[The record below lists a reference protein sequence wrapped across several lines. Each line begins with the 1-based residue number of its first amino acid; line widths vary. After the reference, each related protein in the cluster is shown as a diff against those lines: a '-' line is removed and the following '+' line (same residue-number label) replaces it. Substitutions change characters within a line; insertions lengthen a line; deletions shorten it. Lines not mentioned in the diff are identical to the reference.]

1 MRLIGGNAITL
12 LQNGAHYFPALSNA
26 IDQAAFEVHLE
37 TYIFE
42 NDSTG
47 HKFAETLKRA
57 AQRGVK
63 VHVAVDGFGS
73 RDLPKSIVAEMRA
86 AGVEFYFYRPEI
98 SPWVFRKH
106 RLRRLHRKLAVI
118 DRRLAFV
125 GGINIIDDAVYKDRD
140 SDRFDYA
147 VRVEG
152 PLVEPIFYA
161 VRRLWMILSWVSHGH
176 RMFRKMDRI
185 ANPKAAGDI
194 RAAFLVRDNLRH
206 RRDIQEAYFRAITRA
221 RREIIVA
228 NAYFLPGI
236 DFRHA
241 LIAAAERGV
250 RVILVLQGRREYF
263 LQHYATRTLYGNLLK
278 AGIEIY
284 EYQKSF
290 LHAKVA
296 VIDEHW
302 ATVGSSNIDPFSLFL
317 AREANVV
324 IDDQKFA
331 VELKQSLELAMQQA
345 CKQVE
350 GDALERQPL
359 YERFFGWLGYGLVRV
374 FNGLIGY
381 AEYEGRP
388 RRKRLTN
395 TVST

>member
-1 MRLIGGNAITL
+1 MRLIAGNAITL
-12 LQNGAHYFPALSNA
+12 LQNGAQYFPALGEA

-42 NDSTG
+42 NDHTG
-47 HKFAETLKRA
+47 RRFAETLKRA
-57 AQRGVK
+57 AERGVK

-73 RDLPKSIVAEMRA
+73 RDLPKAFVRDLRA
-86 AGVEFYFYRPEI
+86 AGVEFVFYRPEV
-98 SPWVFRKH
+98 SPWVFRRH
-106 RLRRLHRKLAVI
+106 RLRRLHRKLVVI

-125 GGINIIDDAVYKDRD
+125 GGINIIDDAVYADRE

-147 VRVEG
+147 VKIEG
-152 PLVEPIFYA
+152 PLVEPVFYA
-161 VRRLWMILSWVSHGH
+161 VRRLWMLLSWVTQGH
-176 RMFRKMDRI
+176 RIFRKIERM
-185 ANPKAAGDI
+185 ATPKAAGDI
-194 RAAFLVRDNLRH
+194 RAAFLIRDNLRH
-206 RRDIQEAYFRAITRA
+206 RREIQDAYFRAINRA
-221 RREIIVA
+221 RREIIIA

-241 LIAAAERGV
+241 LVAAAERGV

-263 LQHYATRTLYGNLLK
+263 LQHYATRTLYASLLK

-284 EYQKSF
+284 DYQKSF

-324 IDDQKFA
+324 VDDQKFA
-331 VELKQSLELAMQQA
+331 LELKQSLELAMANA
-345 CKQVE
+345 CKQILA
-350 GDALERQPL
+350 DMLERQPL
-359 YERFFGWLGYGLVRV
+359 YERFFGWLGYGLVRI

-381 AEYEGRP
+381 GEREGSP
-388 RRKRLTN
+388 GRRA
-395 TVST
+395 

>member
-1 MRLIGGNAITL
+1 MRLIPGNVVTL
-12 LQNGAHYFPALSNA
+12 LQNGAEYFPALNNA

-37 TYIFE
+37 TYILE
-42 NDSTG
+42 DDHTG
-47 HKFAETLKRA
+47 RAVAETLKRA

-63 VHVAVDGFGS
+63 VYVAADGFGS
-73 RDLPKSIVAEMRA
+73 RDLPKRFVRELRE
-86 AGVEFYFYRPEI
+86 AGVEFVFYRPEV
-98 SPWVFRKH
+98 SPWVFRRY
-106 RLRRLHRKLAVI
+106 RLRRLHRKLVVI
-118 DRRLAFV
+118 DRQIAFV
-125 GGINIIDDAVYKDRD
+125 GGINIIDDAVYADRD

-147 VRVEG
+147 IKIQG
-152 PLVEPIFYA
+152 PLVEPILYA
-161 VRRLWMILSWVSHGH
+161 VRRLWMLLSWVNQG
-176 RMFRKMDRI
+176 RRIFRKIERI
-185 ANPKAAGDI
+185 ATPKAIGDI

-206 RRDIQEAYFRAITRA
+206 RREIQDAYFRAINRA
-221 RREIIVA
+221 RHEIIIA

-241 LIAAAERGV
+241 LVAAAQRGV
-250 RVILVLQGRREYF
+250 RVVLVLQGRREYF
-263 LQHYATRTLYGNLLK
+263 LQHYATRTLYASLLK

-331 VELKQSLELAMQQA
+331 VELKQSLEQA
-345 CKQVE
+345 IAGACQAV
-350 GDALERQPL
+350 AASMLERQPFS
-359 YERFFGWLGYGLVRV
+359 ERFFGWLGYGLVRV
-374 FNGLIGY
+374 FTGLIGY
-381 AEYEGRP
+381 TEREGKGG
-388 RRKRLTN
+388 RRA
-395 TVST
+395 

>member
-1 MRLIGGNAITL
+1 MLHGDLQLELGARAREAGLQVRECQRLL
-12 LQNGAHYFPALSNA
+12 EEWRPA
-26 IDQAAFEVHLE
+26 AA
-37 TYIFE
+37 
-42 NDSTG
+42 
-47 HKFAETLKRA
+47 R
-57 AQRGVK
+57 R
-63 VHVAVDGFGS
+63 VA
-73 RDLPKSIVAEMRA
+73 DLRA
-86 AGVEFYFYRPEI
+86 AGVEFLYFRPEV
-98 SPWVFRKH
+98 SPWVFRRH

-125 GGINIIDDAVYKDRD
+125 GGINIIDDAVYADRD

-147 VRVEG
+147 VKIEG

-161 VRRLWMILSWVSHGH
+161 MRRLWMLLSWVSRGQ
-176 RMFRKMDRI
+176 RIFRKIERMTT
-185 ANPKAAGDI
+185 PQAAGDV
-194 RAAFLVRDNLRH
+194 RAGFLIRDNLRH
-206 RRDIQEAYFRAITRA
+206 RREIQDAYFRAINHA
-221 RREIIVA
+221 RREIIIA

-241 LIAAAERGV
+241 LVAAAERGV
-250 RVILVLQGRREYF
+250 RVVLVLQGRREYF
-263 LQHYATRTLYGNLLK
+263 LQHYATRTLYARLLE

-302 ATVGSSNIDPFSLFL
+302 STVGSSNIDPFSLFL

-331 VELKQSLELAMQQA
+331 AELKQSLELAIA
-345 CKQVE
+345 NSCKQVLA
-350 GDALERQPL
+350 DMLKRQPL
-359 YERFFGWLGYGLVRV
+359 YERFFGWLGYGLLRI

-381 AEYEGRP
+381 SEREGSPARKIE
-388 RRKRLTN
+388 RRAR
-395 TVST
+395 

>member
-1 MRLIGGNAITL
+1 MRFIAGNAITL
-12 LQNGAHYFPALSNA
+12 LQNGAQYFPALSEA

-42 NDSTG
+42 NDGTG
-47 HKFAETLKRA
+47 RRFADTLKRA
-57 AQRGVK
+57 AQRGVR

-73 RDLPKSIVAEMRA
+73 RDLPKAFARDLRA
-86 AGVEFYFYRPEI
+86 AGVEFLYFRPEV
-98 SPWVFRKH
+98 SPWVFRRH

-125 GGINIIDDAVYKDRD
+125 GGINIIDDAVYADRD

-147 VRVEG
+147 VKIEG

-161 VRRLWMILSWVSHGH
+161 MRRLWMLLSWVSRGQ
-176 RMFRKMDRI
+176 RIFRKIERMTT
-185 ANPKAAGDI
+185 PQAAGDV
-194 RAAFLVRDNLRH
+194 RAGFLIRDNLRH
-206 RRDIQEAYFRAITRA
+206 RREIQDAYFRAINHA
-221 RREIIVA
+221 RREIIIA

-241 LIAAAERGV
+241 LVAAAERGV
-250 RVILVLQGRREYF
+250 RVVLVLQGRREYF
-263 LQHYATRTLYGNLLK
+263 LQHYATRTLYARLLE

-296 VIDEHW
+296 VVDEHW
-302 ATVGSSNIDPFSLFL
+302 STVGSSNIDPFSLFL

-331 VELKQSLELAMQQA
+331 AELKQSLELAIA
-345 CKQVE
+345 NSCKQVLA
-350 GDALERQPL
+350 DMLKRQPL
-359 YERFFGWLGYGLVRV
+359 YERFFGWLGYGLLRI

-381 AEYEGRP
+381 SEREGSPARKIE
-388 RRKRLTN
+388 RRAR
-395 TVST
+395 

>member
-12 LQNGAHYFPALSNA
+12 LQNGAQYFPALSNA

-42 NDSTG
+42 NDGTG
-47 HKFAETLKRA
+47 QRFAETLKRA

-63 VHVAVDGFGS
+63 VQVAADGFGS
-73 RDLPKSIVAEMRA
+73 RDLPKAVVNEMRA
-86 AGVEFYFYRPEI
+86 AGVEFYFFRPEI

-118 DRRLAFV
+118 DRKLAFV
-125 GGINIIDDAVYKDRD
+125 GGINIIDDAVFKDRD

-147 VRVEG
+147 VRIEG

-161 VRRLWMILSWVSHGH
+161 VRRLWMMLSWVNHGR

-185 ANPKAAGDI
+185 MTPKAAGDI

-206 RRDIQEAYFRAITRA
+206 RRDIQEAYFRAISRA
-221 RREIIVA
+221 RREIILA

-250 RVILVLQGRREYF
+250 RVVLVLQGRREYF
-263 LQHYATRTLYGNLLK
+263 LQHYATRTLYGSLLK

-296 VIDEHW
+296 VMDEHW

-345 CKQVE
+345 CKQIK
-350 GDALERQPL
+350 GDALAHQPV
-359 YERFFGWLGYGLVRV
+359 YERFFGWLGYGLVRL

-381 AEYEGRP
+381 AEHEGRP
-388 RRKRLTN
+388 RRRKRSSAL
-395 TVST
+395 

>member
-1 MRLIGGNAITL
+1 MRLIAGNAITL
-12 LQNGAHYFPALSNA
+12 LQNGAQYFPALADA

-47 HKFAETLKRA
+47 RHFAETLARA
-57 AQRGVK
+57 AQRGVR

-73 RDLPKSIVAEMRA
+73 RLLPKSVVRDMRA
-86 AGVEFYFYRPEI
+86 AGVEFLYYRPEV
-98 SPWVFRKH
+98 SPWVFRRH

-125 GGINIIDDAVYKDRD
+125 GGINIIDDAVYADRE

-147 VRVEG
+147 VKIEG
-152 PLVEPIFYA
+152 PLVEPIFYTM
-161 VRRLWMILSWVSHGH
+161 RRLWMLLSWVSQGH
-176 RMFRKMDRI
+176 RIFRKIERI
-185 ANPKAAGDI
+185 ATPHAAGDV
-194 RAAFLVRDNLRH
+194 RAGFLIRDNLRH
-206 RRDIQEAYFRAITRA
+206 RREIQDAYFRAITHA
-221 RREIIVA
+221 RREIIIA

-250 RVILVLQGRREYF
+250 RVVLVLQGRREYF
-263 LQHYATRTLYGNLLK
+263 LQHYATRTLYLRLLE

-302 ATVGSSNIDPFSLFL
+302 STVGSSNIDPFSLFL

-331 VELKQSLELAMQQA
+331 AELKQSLELAIANA
-345 CKQVE
+345 CKQVAA
-350 GDALERQPL
+350 DMIERQPL

-374 FNGLIGY
+374 FNGLIGHS
-381 AEYEGRP
+381 EREGSVGRSP
-388 RRKRLTN
+388 ERRSRYP
-395 TVST
+395 